1 MAAAR
6 ILVLEDDDNLR
17 DVLAEV
23 LTDEGFEVKAV
34 GRGEAAVECAAQQSF
49 CRQFHQ
55 SHEVD
60 RAARWATLIWGS
72 RALPG
77 VLPSALSSPQRELPE
92 LREILSALAASP
104 QGEELPTAV
113 QAVAMALSRMSAP
126 SLLAVARSLPKGWT
140 AATEAT

>member
-55 SHEVD
+55 SQEVV

-77 VLPSALSSPQRELPE
+77 MVLPSALSSPQRELPE

-113 QAVAMALSRMSAP
+113 QAVAMALVRACRRRASSR
-126 SLLAVARSLPKGWT
+126 
-140 AATEAT
+140 